1 MYSVLFADY
10 KSAILNLI
18 KGEYWLEAYKLA
30 KSKKRLGDVETC
42 LKPELI
48 SASKRFISE
57 LNRIRDEIVKY
68 SDRLNAIWK
77 EKSSNDV
84 IKDDT
89 ESTVSKETCVRVRSA
104 IRPTRG
110 GGGVAKETLAPPLRR
125 NFYFK
130 FLPVI

>member
-57 LNRIRDEIVKY
+57 LNKIRDEIVKY

-77 EKSSNDV
+77 EKNSNDV

-89 ESTVSKETCVRVRSA
+89 ESTVSKDSCTSGPLLKLYSFLNKVRHS
-104 IRPTRG
+104 PHKG
-110 GGGVAKETLAPPLRR
+110 GGGWQKRH
-125 NFYFK
+125 
-130 FLPVI
+130 LPHF